1 MPFFIA
7 RTIFYFAVWTLYSY
21 LLSKWSAEQD
31 RTGDPRLISRMRAVS
46 APGLVV
52 FTFTATFAF
61 VDWIMSLEPEWFST
75 MYGAMFLVGQML
87 EAFALVIALVIVLS
101 QWKPIQQ
108 YITPQHFHDLGNLLL
123 AFTVLWAYLSFSQFL
138 IIWAGNL
145 PDEVPWYVRRLGQ
158 GWGFVAVLLVI
169 FHFCLP
175 FLLLLQRDVKRRA
188 TLLLKVCCL
197 MLAVRMI
204 DVYWVIEPSF
214 YGNRVQIHWADFVTP
229 VAVGGFWLALFFWQL
244 GAAAAATAAG
254 SAFAGRA
261 SGNGRLLETKH
272 GYRRAQSACRSRPR
286 ADRRTASS
294 YRSGGRRSRAD
305 GGGGRSPSVLGVFD
319 FFSERPV
326 QAPPNP
332 MASESPAFPP
342 APRIE
347 IAPSIEYQQ
356 LRAQEDQILSTYGW
370 VDRKAGTTRIPID
383 QRDRSCSSSVVIPV
397 RQEAPRK

>member
-1 MPFFIA
+1 MDPVLARLSDWRRYSLLAGGAGAILCVAAYFLDRGQFLRSYLFAYVYWTGMALGCLAILLLHHTVGGKWGMVIRRLCEAGARTIPYMAIFLVPVLLAMHTLYVWTQPEAVHDAVIQSKAAYLNIPFFLA
-7 RTIFYFAVWTLYSY
+7 RTIFYFAIWTMYGY

-61 VDWIMSLEPEWFST
+61 VDWIMSLEPDWFST
-75 MYGAMFLVGQML
+75 MYGAMFLVGQVL

-101 QWKPIQQ
+101 QWEPIKQ

-188 TLLLKVCCL
+188 TLLLKVCWL

-214 YGNRVQIHWADFVTP
+214 YGNRVQIHWTDFVTP

-244 GAAAAATAAG
+244 G
-254 SAFAGRA
+254 RRPLLPLQDP
-261 SGNGRLLETKH
+261 RLE
-272 GYRRAQSACRSRPR
+272 G
-286 ADRRTASS
+286 
-294 YRSGGRRSRAD
+294 
-305 GGGGRSPSVLGVFD
+305 
-319 FFSERPV
+319 
-326 QAPPNP
+326 
-332 MASESPAFPP
+332 
-342 APRIE
+342 APRE
-347 IAPSIEYQQ
+347 TVAY
-356 LRAQEDQILSTYGW
+356 
-370 VDRKAGTTRIPID
+370 
-383 QRDRSCSSSVVIPV
+383 
-397 RQEAPRK
+397 